1 MARQKSAKV
10 QKTSYTERVLGAMTQ
25 IQKEHRKHAIHMATL
40 RAQVRKNADAKKD
53 ALGPHWTKWV
63 NKAIDKLV
71 DEGVIEHPN
80 TQEVAFTQ
88 TGKQLIA
95 TAKKTVP
102 DEDHLI
108 HHLSTNLS
116 RGRKRRR
123 SSTGLGQ
130 DGNSASAKRTRSV
143 STFGGNIHMTPTRQR
158 LPQVPTGSASVTP
171 TRPRQSQGQA
181 VVAFRDMSPL
191 TDISEDS
198 DDEDHRGDDTTAIL
212 TAELREKEKVIAA
225 LRDEVAAL
233 KKAQSQLTPSNRGSR
248 HSTPQT
254 THDTSQATS
263 PTLST
268 PRRPIATTSAA
279 ETTAETT
286 RGRVPKG
293 ITRTQSGSYI
303 SDVSKQPT
311 PAPSDR
317 EASVDDDL
325 GTPGPPADDYPHRT
339 PDVDDDLD
347 ILGVSP
353 DEYTRPSA
361 LSQWPTPDS
370 STSRRDSDAAAN
382 HATFSMEPGIDGST
396 TLSQRTSTP
405 NTEIP
410 TATAT
415 RDSHVGSEERAQA
428 RGDSREQR
436 SPDLAG
442 RVEDLE
448 RRLGE
453 KDARIK
459 DLIAQKEGLEA
470 RNLSLQKELAD
481 VQAQLA
487 VEVTDRAQAITEIQT
502 KLGEIAVLRQSME
515 ALAEGQDSA
524 QAEMNEERE
533 KAESRRAEAARDL
546 EAALANHDTA
556 RAKIEDLTAQLDH
569 SNATAAQAAATLAAV
584 REESE
589 VRLNRIHELEAL
601 VESLQR
607 ARDQARE
614 DAEGLQQLLKDR
626 EQELGRAKT
635 VSEVLTT
642 SLSKTDAKLASV
654 EANLR
659 EAQQTVD
666 EQAAEI
672 SRITEKLSETED
684 TNVQLRSR
692 LNASE
697 VELRDIK
704 RALVDAESRVESLEE
719 EARTKEAE
727 KQGLAA
733 KLADA
738 ERQLAAAEERR
749 VALETRAEEA
759 QQELNRKISGLE
771 EKVALDQT
779 EIGRLASKLRDL
791 GMQLEEAKSTLD
803 KVRAEEQRTRV
814 ELESEKSRA
823 DLLEEEKLKGMER
836 VQSLERE
843 VTKVN
848 AQLSESVTDFETLKS
863 CVDGFR
869 ESQLVSLDSF
879 GEEVASIKLRRSLAV
894 DANTGTQNLVVEQQ
908 RVQI

>member
-130 DGNSASAKRTRSV
+130 DDNSASAKRTRSV

-198 DDEDHRGDDTTAIL
+198 DDEDHRGDDTATIL

-268 PRRPIATTSAA
+268 PRRLIATTSAA
-279 ETTAETT
+279 ETTAATPT
-286 RGRVPKG
+286 KGHVPKG

-353 DEYTRPSA
+353 DEYTRPSG
-361 LSQWPTPDS
+361 LSQWPTPGS
-370 STSRRDSDAAAN
+370 STSRRDSDAGSDR
-382 HATFSMEPGIDGST
+382 ATFSMEPGIDGST

-410 TATAT
+410 AATAT
-415 RDSHVGSEERAQA
+415 HDSHVGSEERGQAQ
-428 RGDSREQR
+428 GDSREQR
-436 SPDLAG
+436 TPDLAG

-524 QAEMNEERE
+524 QAEMNQERE
-533 KAESRRAEAARDL
+533 NAESRRAEAARDL

-601 VESLQR
+601 VESLQH

-614 DAEGLQQLLKDR
+614 DAEGLQQVLKDR

-659 EAQQTVD
+659 EAQQTVE
-666 EQAAEI
+666 EQAEEL
-672 SRITEKLSETED
+672 SRITEKVAETED
-684 TNVQLRSR
+684 TNIQLRSS

-704 RALVDAESRVESLEE
+704 LALVNAESRSLS
-719 EARTKEAE
+719 
-727 KQGLAA
+727 A

-738 ERQLAAAEERR
+738 ERRVAAAEERR

-759 QQELNRKISGLE
+759 QQELNRKISALE

-779 EIGRLASKLRDL
+779 EIGGLESKLRDL

-803 KVRAEEQRTRV
+803 AVRAEEQRTRV

-848 AQLSESVTDFETLKS
+848 AQLSESVADFETLKS